1 MKRTYTLF
9 SGTLLIVALA
19 GCRNTLNSV
28 SDTAEGAVRGT
39 GKIIQGVGEGIDHI
53 GKGIKED
60 IDSDD
65 KAKDADNNSEDN

>member
-1 MKRTYTLF
+1 MKRTYTLL

-28 SDTAEGAVRGT
+28 SDTAEGALRGA
-39 GKIIQGVGEGIDHI
+39 GNIIEGVGEGIDHI

-60 IDSDD
+60 FNSD
-65 KAKDADNNSEDN
+65 ANAEDADNNSEDN